1 MTLLEMESAVD
12 KTIERLFDELQAK
25 NLGLL
30 DPAIVDA
37 RKTSIYLP
45 RLYALGMK
53 YGVCLAYEMKGDKRW
68 YLFGGSWYEATK
80 QLVFTYLNRKED
92 RPHKEWT
99 VFRHSFEAVGG
110 SEFNFNSWLVSRPG
124 KPKSS
129 PSLRA
134 IVKLALF
141 LGIAIEWR
149 KLPVQAR

>member
-12 KTIERLFDELQAK
+12 ATIARLLDELQSK
-25 NLGLL
+25 TNGFV
-30 DPAIVDA
+30 DETIEDA
-37 RKTSIYLP
+37 RKNTIGLP
-45 RLYALGMK
+45 RFYSLGMK

-80 QLVFTYLNRKED
+80 QLVFAYLNRKED

-99 VFRHSFEAVGG
+99 VFRKTFEAVGG
-110 SEFNFNSWLVSRPG
+110 SEYNFSSWLVAKPG

-129 PSLRA
+129 PSVRA

-149 KLPVQAR
+149 KLPDNVR

>member
-1 MTLLEMESAVD
+1 MTILEMEHAVD
-12 KTIERLFDELQAK
+12 GVISRLLDELQSK
-25 NLGLL
+25 TNGFV
-30 DPAIVDA
+30 DETIEDA
-37 RKTSIYLP
+37 RKNTIGLP
-45 RLYALGMK
+45 RFYSLGMK

-80 QLVFTYLNRKED
+80 QLVFAYLNRKED

-110 SEFNFNSWLVSRPG
+110 SEYNFSSWLVAKQG

-129 PSLRA
+129 PSVRA

-149 KLPVQAR
+149 KLPENTR